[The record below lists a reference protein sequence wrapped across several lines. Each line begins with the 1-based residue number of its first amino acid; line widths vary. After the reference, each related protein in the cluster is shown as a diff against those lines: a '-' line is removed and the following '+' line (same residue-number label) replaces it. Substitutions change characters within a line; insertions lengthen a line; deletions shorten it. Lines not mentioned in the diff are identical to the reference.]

1 MNISNYTRMNY
12 QELSQEIDKTKKKI
26 KTLQEQIR
34 LLEKLQIAE
43 QAKQHSNERKVDSN
57 GNREIHR

>member
-1 MNISNYTRMNY
+1 MNIATYTRMNY
-12 QELSQEIDKTKKKI
+12 QELSEEIDKTKKKI

-34 LLEKLQIAE
+34 LLEKLQLAE
-43 QAKQHSNERKVDSN
+43 QAKQHSNERSLGGN

>member
-1 MNISNYTRMNY
+1 MNIATYTRMNH
-12 QELSQEIDKTKKKI
+12 QELSVEIEKTRKKI

-43 QAKQHSNERKVDSN
+43 RVKNNNGGTNNGDRK
-57 GNREIHR
+57 IHG

>member
-12 QELSQEIDKTKKKI
+12 QELSGEIEKTKKKI

-43 QAKQHSNERKVDSN
+43 RVKNNN
-57 GNREIHR
+57 GGMNNDRHNQEQ

>member
-1 MNISNYTRMNY
+1 MNISTYTRMNY
-12 QELSQEIDKTKKKI
+12 QELSEEIEKTKKKI

-43 QAKQHSNERKVDSN
+43 RAKNNNGGMNNGRHDNQER
-57 GNREIHR
+57 

>member
-1 MNISNYTRMNY
+1 MNISTYTRMNC
-12 QELSQEIDKTKKKI
+12 QELSEEIEKTKKKI

-43 QAKQHSNERKVDSN
+43 RAKNNNGGMNNGRHDNQER
-57 GNREIHR
+57 

>member
-1 MNISNYTRMNY
+1 MNISTYTRMNY
-12 QELSQEIDKTKKKI
+12 QELSEEIEKTKKKI

-43 QAKQHSNERKVDSN
+43 RAKNNN
-57 GNREIHR
+57 GGMNHVVHDNQKR